1 MTTLA
6 DDYIVRHNQLVAKR
20 SDFDKYWKQAHEV
33 AAPDATDFNG
43 SVFGHGPSNWIQS
56 ATAARASRKLYDSTA
71 VWCVDRLASGIEA
84 LIVPQSEYWHG
95 YSLTDFTKEDET
107 DEEKLFLE
115 RLRNL
120 TFKLRYDADTGWVPA
135 IQTAIRRVVAFGNA
149 FVMVEEGW
157 DKRAMFR
164 YRYLPLAECYADENH
179 YNQIDYFCRSYMLT
193 ARQAV
198 QKFGA
203 NKVSPII
210 ARNAELPS
218 AMNQMHRFL
227 QCIGPREDYGMP
239 HEGVSKAPWYSV
251 HIDVD
256 NRNIVGTS
264 GFWEFPV
271 IDFRWMPEPGRVY
284 GEGPVM
290 KALADIQ
297 SVNRMARNELIAN
310 EQAHN
315 PPLLV
320 ADAGVVNRPNAAP
333 GAITYGGLNAQG
345 QRRVEPL
352 FSSQRLDFA
361 TMVLEA
367 KRNQIKESMYI
378 NLFALLVQNPQ
389 MSATEA
395 MIRANEKGELLG
407 PAGSRLQ
414 QSLSNLNERELG
426 IMTRR
431 GIFRREQFAVP
442 RSMADA
448 NIGAQFTSPLDRARK
463 GREVE
468 ATMNLLNIAAPIA
481 QINPAVLDN
490 LDDEKTFRGL
500 ATRMGVPVAFMRDVK
515 QVAAIRQNREQQQA
529 AAANAAVAKDMAAAS
544 KTGVDALAGM
554 QQVGAV

>member
-1 MTTLA
+1 MATLA
-6 DDYIVRHNQLVAKR
+6 DDHISRHAELSTNRA
-20 SDFDKYWKQAHEV
+20 DFERYWQQVHEV
-33 AAPDATDFNG
+33 AAPDATDFR
-43 SVFGHGPSNWIQS
+43 SVASSMTSRLHL
-56 ATAARASRKLYDSTA
+56 ATAARTSRKLYDSTA

-84 LIVPQSEYWHG
+84 LIVPQSDFWHG
-95 YSLTDFTKEDET
+95 YSLSDFTKEDET
-107 DEEKLFLE
+107 QEEKLFLE

-149 FVMVEEGW
+149 FVFVEEGW
-157 DKRAMFR
+157 DKRALFR
-164 YRYLPLAECYADENH
+164 YRYLPLNECYVDENH
-179 YNQIDYFCRSYMLT
+179 QNQVDYFCRYYTMT

-198 QKFGA
+198 QKFGED
-203 NKVSPII
+203 KVSKSIKAHASTPTG
-210 ARNAELPS
+210 AS
-218 AMNQMHRFL
+218 QKHVFL
-227 QCIGPREDYGMP
+227 QCIGPRGDYGLP
-239 HEGVSKAPWYSV
+239 SAGVKNSPWYSV

-256 NRNIVGTS
+256 NRQVIGES
-264 GFWEFPV
+264 GFFEFPI

-320 ADAGVVNRPNAAP
+320 ADAGVVNRPNTAP

-352 FSSQRLDFA
+352 FNSQRLDFA

-395 MIRANEKGELLG
+395 MIRSNEKGELLG

-431 GIFRREQFAVP
+431 GIFRREQFTP
-442 RSMADA
+442 PESMSGA
-448 NIGAQFTSPLDRARK
+448 NISAAFTSPLDKARK

-468 ATMNLLNIAAPIA
+468 GTMNLLNVLSPIA
-481 QINPAVLDN
+481 QVDPSVVDN
-490 LDDEKTFRGL
+490 IDAEKMVRGL
-500 ATRMGVPVAFMRDVK
+500 ADRMGVPVSFVRSMEEM
-515 QVAAIRQNREQQQA
+515 AAIKQQRQEQQ
-529 AAANAAVAKDMAAAS
+529 ANAQNAAIAKDAAAAS
-544 KTGVDALAGM
+544 KAGVEALSGM
-554 QQVGAV
+554 QQMGAV